1 MKSSAKLTSAQ
12 KNAIE
17 LIAKGF
23 SLRMV
28 AEACDVTTPTIANWK
43 KIPLFKKQLAE
54 AINLKA
60 ESSNYKLHD
69 LYRRALE
76 ECEGLLQDPNPTIR
90 LGAARLVA
98 ESYAQVVRVAE
109 ERAALEQIEARMEQ
123 LAADM
128 SGSNQILM
136 PVEDAEFEELES
148 E

>member
-1 MKSSAKLTSAQ
+1 MKSPAKLTPKQ
-12 KNAIE
+12 KHAIE

-28 AEACDVTTPTIANWK
+28 GEAVEVTTLTVRNWK
-43 KIPLFKKQLAE
+43 KIPLFKKELAE
-54 AINLKA
+54 AINLRA
-60 ESSNYKLHD
+60 ESSNYRLHD
-69 LYRRALE
+69 LYRKSLE
-76 ECEGLLQDPNPTIR
+76 ECEGLLEDPNPTIR

-128 SGSNQILM
+128 SGTNQMLM